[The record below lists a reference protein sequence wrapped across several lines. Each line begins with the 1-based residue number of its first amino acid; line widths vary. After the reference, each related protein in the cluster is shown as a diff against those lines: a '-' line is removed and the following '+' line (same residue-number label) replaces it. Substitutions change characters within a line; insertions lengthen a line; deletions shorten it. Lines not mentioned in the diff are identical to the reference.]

1 MATPVRRHRGG
12 GMQERP
18 VVWAHTPLN
27 PLVEFDELLN
37 QMSGLLE
44 STVGAA
50 PAAAWTPLADVSE
63 SEDAFHIEIEL
74 PGVKSKDINVEANGP
89 ELVVTGE
96 IKERERKGVL
106 RRSTRRV
113 GAFEYRLR
121 LPGELDTDKI
131 KADMHDGVLS
141 ITVPKAEAARPRR
154 VQISESGEGAREE
167 AAQSGAAA
175 GGGTTA
181 A

>member
-1 MATPVRRHRGG
+1 MTMPVRRHRGG

-18 VVWAHTPLN
+18 VWVPTPAN

-50 PAAAWTPLADVSE
+50 PTAAWTPLADVTE

-89 ELVVTGE
+89 EIVVTGE
-96 IKERERKGVL
+96 IKERERKGAL

-121 LPGELDTDKI
+121 LPGELDTNNI
-131 KADMHDGVLS
+131 KADLQDGVLS
-141 ITVPKAEAARPRR
+141 ITVPKAETTRPRR
-154 VQISESGEGAREE
+154 VQISESGEGTRED

-175 GGGTTA
+175 SGGTTSA
-181 A
+181 

>member
-1 MATPVRRHRGG
+1 MAMPVRRHRGG
-12 GMQERP
+12 GLQERP
-18 VVWAHTPLN
+18 VWAPTPGN
-27 PLVEFDELLN
+27 PLVEFDDLLN

-50 PAAAWTPLADVSE
+50 PAAAWTPLAEVSE

-74 PGVKSKDINVEANGP
+74 PGVKSKDVDVEVNGP

-106 RRSTRRV
+106 RRSSRRV

-121 LPGELDTDKI
+121 LPGELDTQKI
-131 KADMHDGVLS
+131 KADLRDGVLS
-141 ITVPKAEAARPRR
+141 VTVPKADVAKSRR
-154 VQISESGEGAREE
+154 VEITES
-167 AAQSGAAA
+167 SGSTESS
-175 GGGTTA
+175 G
-181 A
+181 

>member
-1 MATPVRRHRGG
+1 MAMPVRRHRGG
-12 GMQERP
+12 GLQERP
-18 VVWAHTPLN
+18 VWTSTPGN
-27 PLVEFDELLN
+27 PLIEFDELLN

-74 PGVKSKDINVEANGP
+74 PGVKGKDIDVEFNGP

-121 LPGELDTDKI
+121 LPGELDTQKV
-131 KADMHDGVLS
+131 KAETRDGVLS
-141 ITVPKAEAARPRR
+141 ITVRKADVAKSRHVEVTQAG
-154 VQISESGEGAREE
+154 ESTES
-167 AAQSGAAA
+167 SG
-175 GGGTTA
+175 
-181 A
+181 

>member
-1 MATPVRRHRGG
+1 MAMPVRRHRGG
-12 GMQERP
+12 GLQERP
-18 VVWAHTPLN
+18 VWVPTPVN
-27 PLVEFDELLN
+27 PLVEFDELLS

-44 STVGAA
+44 SAVGAA

-74 PGVKSKDINVEANGP
+74 PGVKSKDIDVEANGP

-121 LPGELDTDKI
+121 LPGELDTHKI
-131 KADMHDGVLS
+131 KAEMQDGVLS

-154 VQISESGEGAREE
+154 VQISESGEGARED